1 MNIVANQ
8 EDAEPLPGTKRD
20 SRGSA
25 DNHRTTAMIAAFATL
40 AFLIAMWFGIVAIAE
55 TLAESGDRVLAALK
69 GVSPLAMPVRQA
81 QVPVRVSGRAVR
93 QAQTLRARPKLRA
106 AA

>member
-1 MNIVANQ
+1 
-8 EDAEPLPGTKRD
+8 
-20 SRGSA
+20 
-25 DNHRTTAMIAAFATL
+25 MIAAFATL

-55 TLAESGDRVLAALK
+55 TLAESGDRVVAALK
-69 GVSPLAMPVRQA
+69 GRSSLAMPPRQA
-81 QVPVRVSGRAVR
+81 QVPVRVSARTVR

>member
-1 MNIVANQ
+1 
-8 EDAEPLPGTKRD
+8 
-20 SRGSA
+20 
-25 DNHRTTAMIAAFATL
+25 MIAAFATL
-40 AFLIAMWFGIVAIAE
+40 AFLIAAWFAVVAIAE
-55 TLAESGDRVLAALK
+55 TLGESGGKVIAALK